1 MWFIYAIITLLFWA
15 VADLFYKLGAKENDK
30 YSHLKTGIMVGLVMG
45 IHATIYLLF
54 NGLYLDIMDL
64 IKYLPVSFFYI
75 ASMVIGYKGLRYLEL
90 SIASPIQNCSGV
102 ITALLLLLIFRETL
116 GLLDIIG
123 IMVIGIGVTYLS
135 FLERKAQKKEIALE
149 KKRLKLE
156 RSKDK
161 FSKFK
166 KKTTIKKIATF
177 TALIFPFL
185 YCILDGAGTFL
196 DSIYLDKLS
205 LISEDAALL
214 AYEYTFFIYGM
225 ILFIYLKLLK
235 KEEIGVFSV
244 KERMFAAVFETLGQF
259 FYIFAISGNSTLAC
273 PIIASYSMFSVLLS
287 RIFLKEK
294 LEKKEYL
301 AIGFVLLGIVILGI
315 SEGLA

>member
-196 DSIYLDKLS
+196 DSIYLDKLN

-225 ILFIYLKLLK
+225 ILFIYLKLFK
-235 KEEIGVFSV
+235 KEEIGVFRV
-244 KERMFAAVFETLGQF
+244 KERMCAAVFETLGQF
-259 FYIFAISGNSTLAC
+259 FYVFAISGNSTLAC

-301 AIGFVLLGIVILGI
+301 AISFVLLGIVILGI

>member
-123 IMVIGIGVTYLS
+123 IMVIGVGVTYLS
-135 FLERKAQKKEIALE
+135 FLERKTQKKEIVLE

-156 RSKDK
+156 RAKDK

-166 KKTTIKKIATF
+166 KK
-177 TALIFPFL
+177 L
-185 YCILDGAGTFL
+185 
-196 DSIYLDKLS
+196 
-205 LISEDAALL
+205 
-214 AYEYTFFIYGM
+214 
-225 ILFIYLKLLK
+225 LLK
-235 KEEIGVFSV
+235 
-244 KERMFAAVFETLGQF
+244 R
-259 FYIFAISGNSTLAC
+259 
-273 PIIASYSMFSVLLS
+273 LL
-287 RIFLKEK
+287 
-294 LEKKEYL
+294 
-301 AIGFVLLGIVILGI
+301 LLQL
-315 SEGLA
+315 